1 MDKLPHDVKLTIVS
15 DSCHSGGLIEREK
28 EQIGESFKSSRV
40 RYGNDENGSAN
51 PDCTNQYHG
60 GDNIKIQNKSLP
72 LDSLLKVLKEKS
84 GKDDVH
90 VGNIR
95 ETLVDVFG
103 DDVSPTVKRFVQS
116 LKGWDNSEQ
125 KGQGK
130 FKGLVRK
137 VMDSQPKSQC
147 FEKELV
153 RTI

>member
-1 MDKLPHDVKLTIVS
+1 MHSLSYPDEKNMLIRVSFIACLDDNTIM
-15 DSCHSGGLIEREK
+15 L
-28 EQIGESFKSSRV
+28 
-40 RYGNDENGSAN
+40 Y
-51 PDCTNQYHG
+51 CTNIYYDRTHYMHIKIGNPYCTHQYHG